1 MLVLSRKSGES
12 IVLGDNTRI
21 TVIWTRSGAVRLGIS
36 APPDVNVRRAELP
49 CDSSRSHKRSLP
61 LQTLS

>member
-21 TVIWTRSGAVRLGIS
+21 TVIWSKSGVVRLVIS
-36 APPDVNVRRAELP
+36 APPAVNVRRAELP
-49 CDSSRSHKRSLP
+49 DDSSRCRKRSLP
-61 LQTLS
+61 LKQ